1 MEEITLVIPLAYRPK
16 SFGRKD
22 SFTIV
27 CTSTRT
33 IFAKFTIQMMKD
45 AVNEARA
52 KAKEKGKGFFGQWGA
67 QLTSTTNY
75 HKRYME
81 MNPDDILAQTEG
93 NFALSYNDIVKLR
106 VKKKVS
112 HDQDSFEVKTEML
125 YETAQGKYKFMI
137 DSYSKDTVEALKRVY
152 GAKIQT

>member
-1 MEEITLVIPLAYRPK
+1 MHQHE
-16 SFGRKD
+16 
-22 SFTIV
+22 
-27 CTSTRT
+27 T
-33 IFAKFTIQMMKD
+33 IFAKFTSQMMKD

-52 KAKEKGKGFFGQWGA
+52 KAKEEGKGFFGQWGA

>member
-1 MEEITLVIPLAYRPK
+1 
-16 SFGRKD
+16 
-22 SFTIV
+22 
-27 CTSTRT
+27 
-33 IFAKFTIQMMKD
+33 
-45 AVNEARA
+45 
-52 KAKEKGKGFFGQWGA
+52 
-67 QLTSTTNY
+67 
-75 HKRYME
+75 